1 MIRKVH
7 CNIYM
12 SLASNYLIRFRTKAL
27 NELRFNGRLT
37 TIVQFERMRK
47 NRTYRRLNANQGIR
61 NEA

>member
-1 MIRKVH
+1 
-7 CNIYM
+7 M

-27 NELRFNGRLT
+27 NERRFNGRLT